1 MASTERLKREWRRKG
16 ERDEVE
22 MKFVDFDRYEGLWDE
37 KESGRGV
44 KKGREEVK
52 KDREDEITEF

>member
-1 MASTERLKREWRRKG
+1 MDVASTERLKREWRRKG
-16 ERDEVE
+16 EREEVE

-44 KKGREEVK
+44 KKGRGE
-52 KDREDEITEF
+52 R